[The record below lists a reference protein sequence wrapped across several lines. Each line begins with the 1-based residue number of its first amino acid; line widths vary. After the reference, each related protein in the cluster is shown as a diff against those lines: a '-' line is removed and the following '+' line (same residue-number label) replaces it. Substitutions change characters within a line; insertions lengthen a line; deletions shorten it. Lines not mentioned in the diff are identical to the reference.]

1 MSGLFLSSGDNNA
14 DLFVNQDGNVT
25 VGLSQ
30 TSNLLVNGSVSTHDI
45 VNISTDNDNVLTFQN
60 SDNSWQYISFYT
72 NSTRKTWMGIDP
84 NNNFNI
90 SKENGGNILFNGA
103 NVGIGTENPQ
113 SKLEVYGDDL
123 IGQLT
128 VHTSSGSINRKSG
141 INFKVDNVNLW
152 QVYTDNSDDQNTFH
166 IKYLTDDNNRV
177 FSIKTNGNVGIGKIN
192 PTEKLEV
199 NGKIRTS
206 EVLITLDNWKDCVF
220 YDNYNLMPL
229 PELEVYINQNK
240 HLPDVLSEKEILETG
255 LPAGEMSKIHMQKIE
270 ELTLYIIELNKI
282 VQKQQEEIEKLKAGK

>member
-1 MSGLFLSSGDNNA
+1 MENSLSIIE
-14 DLFVNQDGNVT
+14 LK
-25 VGLSQ
+25 
-30 TSNLLVNGSVSTHDI
+30 NGQRNIYYVYTDHLGSTHAITNASGTILERHNFDAWGRER
-45 VNISTDNDNVLTFQN
+45 NPQT
-60 SDNSWQYISFYT
+60 WQYISFYT

-255 LPAGEMSKIHMQKIE
+255 LPAGEMAKMQMQKIE

-282 VQKQQEEIEKLKAGK
+282 VQKQQEEIEKLKVKK